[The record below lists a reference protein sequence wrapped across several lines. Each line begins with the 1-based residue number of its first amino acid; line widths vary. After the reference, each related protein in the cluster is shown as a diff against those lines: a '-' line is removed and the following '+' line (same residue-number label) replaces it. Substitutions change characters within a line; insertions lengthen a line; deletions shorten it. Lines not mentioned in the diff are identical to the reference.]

1 MLKKSIPHVFTSL
14 NLISG
19 CVATYFAFSHQFNAA
34 LFFVLFGVFFDF
46 FDGFFARLLKVESAL
61 GIQLDSMAD
70 LITSGIA
77 PGVLMYQMF
86 LLSGV
91 KQLDYTINLI
101 PNFSMT
107 FALAPV
113 ALFGFGIT
121 LGAAFRLARFNL
133 IGENLPYF
141 KGLPAP
147 ANAIMIMG
155 LPLIFRHPNLIQF
168 NEILM
173 NPLSLMCW
181 CLVSIFLMNV
191 HWKMF
196 SLKFSGG
203 MSALFF
209 PVLLLIGSTILLL
222 QFGITVI
229 SGIIV
234 LYILLSAIKYIFK
247 I

>member
-14 NLISG
+14 NLICG

-77 PGVLMYQMF
+77 PGVLMYQLF

-91 KQLDYTINLI
+91 KQLDYTISLI

-155 LPLIFRHPNLIQF
+155 LSPYLSSSQF
-168 NEILM
+168 NSVQPNIIEPFKLT
-173 NPLSLMCW
+173 
-181 CLVSIFLMNV
+181 
-191 HWKMF
+191 
-196 SLKFSGG
+196 
-203 MSALFF
+203 
-209 PVLLLIGSTILLL
+209 VLLLGFDFSYECTLENVFTQIFRRNECVIFSCSFVDRLNNLTGSIWNYGD
-222 QFGITVI
+222 FWGYCFVC
-229 SGIIV
+229 IV
-234 LYILLSAIKYIFK
+234 ERNQIYF
-247 I
+247 